1 MKVAPT
7 SGTPC
12 GRGGLYGRPDPR
24 RSPTKWVRRMA
35 GWVNITMTLVMNT
48 PKGTE
53 RKPLM
58 VPRARYL

>member
-24 RSPTKWVRRMA
+24 AEPNEVGPAGGRR
-35 GWVNITMTLVMNT
+35 
-48 PKGTE
+48 
-53 RKPLM
+53 R
-58 VPRARYL
+58 